1 MNCLRNN
8 DLSFQTIC
16 MIKDKDENIFKRYGL
31 KDCQLCIG
39 EKHTKFECNRLHFM
53 PLVGQIIL
61 KYLHK
66 EKK

>member
-1 MNCLRNN
+1 
-8 DLSFQTIC
+8 